1 MNRIT
6 RFLARPVALTAVGLA
21 LFLGPSACTSASRV
35 GVTND
40 FDHAVNFRAF
50 KTWAW

>member
-6 RFLARPVALTAVGLA
+6 RFLAGPTTLVAATLVLLLSGCTA
-21 LFLGPSACTSASRV
+21 ASRV

>member
-6 RFLARPVALTAVGLA
+6 RFLARPVALAAMSIA
-21 LFLGPSACTSASRV
+21 LLLGTSACSTTSRV

-40 FDHAVNFRAF
+40 FDHSVNFRAF
-50 KTWAW
+50 KTWS